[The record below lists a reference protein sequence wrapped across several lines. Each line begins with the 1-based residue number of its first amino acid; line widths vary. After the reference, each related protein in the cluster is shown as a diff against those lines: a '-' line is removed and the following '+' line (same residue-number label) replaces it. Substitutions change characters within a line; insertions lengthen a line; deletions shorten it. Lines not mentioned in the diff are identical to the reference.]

1 MPGETGSSVGTTPQE
16 VRKMELEEIA
26 EGPYD
31 ELGRPT
37 GEEGLPAEPQWV
49 DAYEC

>member
-1 MPGETGSSVGTTPQE
+1 
-16 VRKMELEEIA
+16 MELEEIA
-26 EGPYD
+26 AGAYE

-37 GEEGLPAEPQWV
+37 EEAGQPAEPQWV

>member
-1 MPGETGSSVGTTPQE
+1 
-16 VRKMELEEIA
+16 MELEEIA

-31 ELGRPT
+31 DELGRPT
-37 GEEGLPAEPQWV
+37 GDEGLPAEPQWV